1 MLRPYTTVAM
11 TTQQQLQTQYNS
23 QWWCTGQCDQTT
35 HRIPEPSGRG
45 WPDAADQSECSIICV
60 GVYVCVCMYTVS
72 VCAITYVPVCTC
84 MCTCVD
90 ACACMCMHCVCVHV
104 WLCVCVCVCL
114 CACVRVSVCAC
125 VCVCV
130 CLCVCAS
137 VGVCACVCVA
147 RRQAVPSSGPC
158 KIGDQKLHFYQRR
171 VRFDERLSAGLLG
184 EAKRAP
190 ILKS

>member
-72 VCAITYVPVCTC
+72 VCAITCVHVCARVW
-84 MCTCVD
+84 MLVR
-90 ACACMCMHCVCVHV
+90 ACACIVYVCMCDCVYVCVCVCVRVCVCLCVHV
-104 WLCVCVCVCL
+104 SVCVCVCVCVHL
-114 CACVRVSVCAC
+114 CVCVRVSVLHEGKLYLLQALVKLGTRNCISTKGGWDLTSGYQLAC
-125 VCVCV
+125 
-130 CLCVCAS
+130 
-137 VGVCACVCVA
+137 
-147 RRQAVPSSGPC
+147 
-158 KIGDQKLHFYQRR
+158 
-171 VRFDERLSAGLLG
+171 
-184 EAKRAP
+184 
-190 ILKS
+190 

>member
-1 MLRPYTTVAM
+1 
-11 TTQQQLQTQYNS
+11 
-23 QWWCTGQCDQTT
+23 
-35 HRIPEPSGRG
+35 
-45 WPDAADQSECSIICV
+45 
-60 GVYVCVCMYTVS
+60 MYTVS
-72 VCAITYVPVCTC
+72 VCAITCVHVCARVW
-84 MCTCVD
+84 MLVR
-90 ACACMCMHCVCVHV
+90 ACACIVYVCMCDCVY
-104 WLCVCVCVCL
+104 VCVCL

-137 VGVCACVCVA
+137 VCVCACVCVA

-171 VRFDERLSAGLLG
+171 VRFDEQLSAGLLG